1 MEKGFTYIELVVVL
15 GIIAILAGGTVL
27 SLFAYRGAQDLV
39 FDTEGI
45 VGVLRLA
52 QEHAITGEAGAYW
65 GVCFHGAP
73 ASPGYYELI
82 KGTVCPAAP
91 ADVASRVTLRSAVEF
106 DESVSENHF
115 IFFDQISGLPAS
127 VSPNRNVCIRRRGAS
142 SGNKISVNATGLLE
156 TASYTNPCL

>member
-1 MEKGFTYIELVVVL
+1 MRIIRKRHARKAAGFTFIELMIVL

-82 KGTVCPAAP
+82 KEAK
-91 ADVASRVTLRSAVEF
+91 
-106 DESVSENHF
+106 ENGF
-115 IFFDQISGLPAS
+115 
-127 VSPNRNVCIRRRGAS
+127 RG
-142 SGNKISVNATGLLE
+142 
-156 TASYTNPCL
+156 